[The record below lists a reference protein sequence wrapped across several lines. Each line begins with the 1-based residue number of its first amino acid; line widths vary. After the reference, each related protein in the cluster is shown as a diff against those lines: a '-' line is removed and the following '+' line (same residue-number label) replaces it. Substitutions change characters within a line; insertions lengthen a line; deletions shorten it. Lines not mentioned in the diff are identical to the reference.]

1 MRHIPNSAERI
12 VALSLAGLILFTVAN
27 VFPFLSFQ
35 LGGQTSQTTLF
46 TGVYELYKQGMFG
59 LSLLVF
65 FTSILAPFLQLTLML
80 YIFTP
85 ILFGRVSLYCR
96 PAWRILHA
104 IQKWNMIE
112 VFMIGILVSLVK
124 LVKMA
129 DIVPGIALWSFM
141 ALIFLITG
149 AAWSIDGRVLWNRL
163 QGAP

>member
-1 MRHIPNSAERI
+1 MRHIPNSVQRI
-12 VALSLAGLILFTVAN
+12 VALSLAGLVLFTVAN

-46 TGVYELYKQGMFG
+46 TGVYELYKQELFG

-85 ILFGRVSLYCR
+85 ILFGHVSVHCR
-96 PAWRILHA
+96 PAWRLLHS
-104 IQKWNMIE
+104 IRKWNMIE

-129 DIVPGIALWSFM
+129 DIVPGVALWSFM

-149 AAWSIDGRVLWNRL
+149 AAWSIDGRVLWNQL
-163 QGAP
+163 QRSQ